1 MMKKITLAS
10 LFALTTLP
18 ALAQSGGGFLDPAA
32 QQAQNKGGF
41 SGENATLTAAREVKN
56 LKDGQFITLEGHID
70 KRTGKDK
77 YTFSDATGT
86 VTTEI
91 DDKRWEGQTVSPK
104 DKVRLEG
111 KIDKDWNSEKIE
123 VKRINIIN

>member
-18 ALAQSGGGFLDPAA
+18 ALAQSDGGFLDPAA

-56 LKDGQFITLEGHID
+56 LKYSG
-70 KRTGKDK
+70 KRGEKPQ
-77 YTFSDATGT
+77 
-86 VTTEI
+86 
-91 DDKRWEGQTVSPK
+91 RWPVYHARRTH
-104 DKVRLEG
+104 R
-111 KIDKDWNSEKIE
+111 
-123 VKRINIIN
+123 